1 MENRKTGRKKSGKR
15 ILSAV
20 ISYALMLT
28 AGAEFLHLMPA
39 ETADS
44 AAAVQQTEEA
54 GIRAEDTA
62 AGSSVSEYDDNDPN
76 AFYGTD
82 GTIKPANRKY
92 EHTPI
97 SLFRV
102 SNISPQVSTD
112 MDYVDVWYSPYDDS
126 RYLFLPATADRSK
139 LTLEI
144 KTAAGTMTLNGIPA
158 TSAKQSDIFS
168 KADEFEIKVG
178 TTSYGTLH
186 VMQSDL
192 KVMYLA
198 TATGGTDYIDRHKG
212 QSQTATTLMLTETGA
227 VSYSGAIEKF
237 SSHGNSSWD
246 YSKKKPYNIKLP
258 SKANLYGLGK
268 AKKWVLLSNYLDHSM
283 LRNIVTTEMSRAAG
297 VDYTMDSTFVDL
309 FCDGSY
315 RGTYQLYE
323 KVQVQKQRVNIT
335 DLEEATEAVN
345 TKDLDSYGQGGNV
358 DYKEGTYKYWNIPN
372 NPKDITGGYL
382 LQFQLYN
389 RYKSKAESGFV
400 TTRGQAVEIDGP
412 EYASKA
418 QVEYIRNFVQDLED
432 AIYSANGYNKKGK
445 HYSDYID
452 VDSLILGYL
461 IQEISQN
468 VDATYTSFY
477 LYKDSDSAG
486 DGKLHFGPAWDFDLA
501 FYNFSRGITAAV
513 DNNLS
518 DLVTHYSG
526 RADELYAAYYPIS
539 GFDKDRE
546 SDRTAYGNGWL
557 MQLYMHDESFV
568 KRSAELYFE
577 RFDEHLRLL
586 CDTAQEGG
594 TLLDQ
599 YRDELSASAEMNNAM
614 WHMYGKKPYKIMG
627 PYNGETFP
635 DIVEFLRKRI
645 ELRRNFLRKEWLP
658 PVAENIANKLPSELD
673 QIDLSRYD
681 TEGRVA
687 LDNAVADGQAA
698 ICAAASLEDA
708 YAAYDAAVSSF
719 SEIPRAEF
727 PGDFDES
734 MNVDVRDA
742 QLLLQYYAKTLAG
755 LKVTA
760 NSTQLR
766 NGDVDKNGRIDV
778 IDAQHI
784 LNAYTFSL
792 SGKTYIFP
800 TGTTES

>member
-1 MENRKTGRKKSGKR
+1 MNISKTGTGRSGKR
-15 ILSAV
+15 ILAAAL
-20 ISYALMLT
+20 SYALLLS
-28 AGAEFLHLMPA
+28 AGAGVLHLLPRPSA
-39 ETADS
+39 GS
-44 AAAVQQTEEA
+44 AAALQ
-54 GIRAEDTA
+54 EDTETRTEDT
-62 AGSSVSEYDDNDPN
+62 SSVSGKASEYDDNDPN

-92 EHTPI
+92 EYTPI
-97 SLFRV
+97 GTFRV
-102 SNISPQVSTD
+102 SNLSPQVSSE

-126 RYLFLPATADRSK
+126 RYLFLPATADRSR
-139 LTLEI
+139 LTVEV
-144 KTAAGTMTLNGIPA
+144 KTAAGILTLNDTPLTSGRTTDVFA
-158 TSAKQSDIFS
+158 T
-168 KADEFEIKVG
+168 ADEFEIKVG
-178 TTSYGTLH
+178 AVSYGMLH

-192 KVMYLA
+192 KVMYLS
-198 TATGGTDYIDRHKG
+198 TETGGTDYIDKHKG
-212 QSQTATTLMLTETGA
+212 KSQTATTLMLTETGA

-237 SSHGNSSWD
+237 TSHGNSSWD

-258 SKANLYGLGK
+258 EKANLYGMGK

-283 LRNIVTTEMSRAAG
+283 LRNVVATEMGRQAG
-297 VDYTMDSTFVDL
+297 LEYTMDTTFVDL

-323 KVQVQKQRVNIT
+323 KVQIQKQRVNIT
-335 DLEEATEAVN
+335 DLEEATEKLNA
-345 TKDLDSYGQGGNV
+345 KELSEYGQAGTV

-372 NPKDITGGYL
+372 NPADITGGYL
-382 LQFQLYN
+382 LQFQLFN

-418 QVEYIRNFVQDLED
+418 QVEYIRQFVQDLED
-432 AIYSANGYNKKGK
+432 AIYSETGYNKKGK

-461 IQEISQN
+461 MQEITQN

-477 LYKDSDSAG
+477 LYKESDSKG
-486 DGKLHFGPAWDFDLA
+486 DGKLHYGPAWDFDLA
-501 FYNFSRGITAAV
+501 FYNFSRGVTAAI
-513 DNNLS
+513 DS
-518 DLVTHYSG
+518 DPGNLVTHYSG

-539 GFDKDRE
+539 GFDKDNE
-546 SDRTAYGNGWL
+546 SGRTALGTGWL
-557 MQLYMHDESFV
+557 MQLYTHDESFV

-577 RFDEHLRLL
+577 RFDDYLRQL
-586 CDTAQEGG
+586 CDTSQEGG
-594 TLLDQ
+594 TLLSQ
-599 YRDELSASAEMNNAM
+599 YEAELSASAAMNNAM
-614 WHMYGKKPYKIMG
+614 WHMYGKKPYKVMG
-627 PYNGETFP
+627 PYNGETYP

-645 ELRRNFLRKEWLP
+645 ELRRNFLRTEWLL
-658 PVAENIANKLPSELD
+658 PVAENIANDLPAELD
-673 QIDLSRYD
+673 QIDLTRYD

-698 ICAAASLEDA
+698 IIAAASLEDA

-755 LKVTA
+755 LPASA

-766 NGDVDKNGRIDV
+766 NGDVDKNGRIDA

-784 LNAYTFSL
+784 LNAYSDSL
-792 SGKTYIFP
+792 AGKTYLYP
-800 TGTTES
+800 VRRE